1 MISFH
6 PRIKVFSMILFI
18 GILTSFC
25 ASKNL
30 LTVKYQ
36 LPPQPVQPK
45 EIKVALQIKDMRENP
60 NIATKSARLALK
72 NFTENF
78 VLIVAQENKND
89 KLVGAFGLSSM
100 LKKIFKHRLENAGVV
115 VTEEQDPSIPLV
127 EIVLKE
133 FTIDLPNRN
142 WVITMNYQANLIE
155 QNRVVAGETVTGSAE
170 RLRVIGSKDAEIVLG
185 ELVTEVANKLNL
197 NELLP
202 F

>member
-45 EIKVALQIKDMRENP
+45 EIKVALQVKDMRENP

-72 NFTENF
+72 NFTEDF

-89 KLVGAFGLSSM
+89 RLVGAFGLSSM

-115 VTEEQDPSIPLV
+115 VTEEQEPSIPLV

>member
-1 MISFH
+1 MIFFH
-6 PRIKVFSMILFI
+6 PRIKVFLMILLI
-18 GILTSFC
+18 GMLTSFC

-36 LPPQPVQPK
+36 LPPQPVEPK
-45 EIKVALQIKDMRENP
+45 EMRVALQVKDMRENP
-60 NIATKSARLALK
+60 NIATKSARMALK
-72 NFTENF
+72 NFSGDF

-100 LKKIFKHRLENAGVV
+100 IKKIFKHRLENAGVV
-115 VTEEQDPSIPLV
+115 VAEERDPSIPLV

-197 NELLP
+197 NELLS

>member
-45 EIKVALQIKDMRENP
+45 EIKVALQVKDMRENP

-72 NFTENF
+72 NFTEDF

-89 KLVGAFGLSSM
+89 RLVGAFGLSSM

-142 WVITMNYQANLIE
+142 WVITMSYQANLIE

>member
-72 NFTENF
+72 NFTEDF

-142 WVITMNYQANLIE
+142 WVITMSYQANLIE

-170 RLRVIGSKDAEIVLG
+170 RLRVIGSKDAEIVIG

>member
-72 NFTENF
+72 NFTEDF

-89 KLVGAFGLSSM
+89 RLVGAFGLSSM

-142 WVITMNYQANLIE
+142 WVITMSYQANLIE

>member
-1 MISFH
+1 MISFG
-6 PRIKVFSMILFI
+6 PRIKVFSMICII
-18 GILTSFC
+18 GVLASFC
-25 ASKNL
+25 ASKHL

-36 LPPQPVQPK
+36 LPPQPVEPK
-45 EIKVALQIKDMRENP
+45 EMRVALEVKDMRENTD
-60 NIATKSARLALK
+60 IATKSARMALK
-72 NFTENF
+72 NFTEDF

-100 LKKIFKHRLENAGVV
+100 IKKIFKHRLENAGVV
-115 VTEEQDPSIPLV
+115 VSEERDPSIPLV

-170 RLRVIGSKDAEIVLG
+170 RLRVIGSKDAEIILG

>member
-1 MISFH
+1 
-6 PRIKVFSMILFI
+6 MILFI
-18 GILTSFC
+18 GMLTSFC

-45 EIKVALQIKDMRENP
+45 EIKVALQVKDMRENP

-115 VTEEQDPSIPLV
+115 VTEEQEPSIPLV

>member
-18 GILTSFC
+18 GMLTSFC

-45 EIKVALQIKDMRENP
+45 EIKVALQVKDMRENP

-115 VTEEQDPSIPLV
+115 VTEEQEPSIPLV

>member
-18 GILTSFC
+18 GMLTSFC

-45 EIKVALQIKDMRENP
+45 EIKVALQVKDMRENP

-115 VTEEQDPSIPLV
+115 VTEEQDPLIPLV

-155 QNRVVAGETVTGSAE
+155 QNRVVAGETVAGSAE
-170 RLRVIGSKDAEIVLG
+170 RLRVIGSKDAEIVIG

>member
-18 GILTSFC
+18 GMLTSFC

-45 EIKVALQIKDMRENP
+45 EIKVALQVKDMRENP

-89 KLVGAFGLSSM
+89 KLAGAFGLSSM

>member
-18 GILTSFC
+18 GMLTSFC

-72 NFTENF
+72 NFTEDF

-89 KLVGAFGLSSM
+89 RLVGAFGLSSM

-142 WVITMNYQANLIE
+142 WVITMSYQANLIE

>member
-1 MISFH
+1 MIFFH
-6 PRIKVFSMILFI
+6 PRIKVFLMILFI
-18 GILTSFC
+18 GMLTSFC

-36 LPPQPVQPK
+36 LPPQPVEPK
-45 EIKVALQIKDMRENP
+45 EMRVALQVKDMRENP
-60 NIATKSARLALK
+60 NIATKSARMALK
-72 NFTENF
+72 NFSGDF

-100 LKKIFKHRLENAGVV
+100 IKKIFKHRLENAGVV
-115 VTEEQDPSIPLV
+115 VDEERDPSIPLV

>member
-18 GILTSFC
+18 GMLTSFC

-45 EIKVALQIKDMRENP
+45 EIKVALQVKDMRENP

>member
-45 EIKVALQIKDMRENP
+45 EIKVALQVKDMRENP

-89 KLVGAFGLSSM
+89 RLVGAFGLSSM

-142 WVITMNYQANLIE
+142 WVITMSYQANLIE